1 MENHMMKKTNTLNNI
16 DFALFGEGLP
26 AWGDPRN
33 VCTRKLS
40 KHIVWLCCRQPMTAK
55 QIAAELKVS
64 VDYVEDELEIL
75 EKGENGDY
83 GLLRRLDED
92 KFAINFILFDNKTI
106 GKAHYFYITQLLEI
120 ADIIEKFIRE
130 NKERFLKFPYMNH
143 KIDWNLVLWQQI
155 FAMSKSFS
163 DTVYQILQEKY
174 FSHISQIKRPF
185 SIYGYEYSETAYIC
199 GQVGITVKNIC
210 GYSEI
215 YLENIYSRRLKAHFY
230 CDHDIAN
237 DPELQLAIQAIN
249 GIDIESLSEQDK
261 KYVARAI
268 ESGYIYREEDILYTK
283 ILVNNV
289 SDSERLFEISGELA
303 KDYFMTPAK
312 KVAANIAK
320 LICDKVPEH
329 LLGEWRF
336 VNELADLP
344 IPDAL
349 IDILIDKGL
358 LIPPK
363 DGVGAEGCWMSVGQN
378 WEDTVLH
385 LYP

>member
-1 MENHMMKKTNTLNNI
+1 MENHMMAKANTLNNI
-16 DFALFGEGLP
+16 DFALFGEGSP

-33 VCTRKLS
+33 VCTRKLT
-40 KHIVWLCCRQPMTAK
+40 KHIVWLCCRRPMTAK
-55 QIAAELKVS
+55 QIAAELNVA
-64 VDYVEDELEIL
+64 VDYIEEELEIL
-75 EKGENGDY
+75 VKGENGKY
-83 GLLRRLDED
+83 GLLCRLDED
-92 KFAINFILFDNKTI
+92 KFTINFILFDEKTI
-106 GKAHYFYITQLLEI
+106 GKAHYLYITQLLEI

-143 KIDWNLVLWQQI
+143 RIDWNLILWQQI

-174 FSHISQIKRPF
+174 FSHISQTKRPF

-199 GQVGITVKNIC
+199 GRDGITAKNIC

-215 YLENIYSRRLKAHFY
+215 YLENIYNKQLKAHFY
-230 CDHDIAN
+230 CDYDVAN
-237 DPELQLAIQAIN
+237 DPELQLAIRAIN
-249 GIDIESLSEQDK
+249 GIDIKNLSEQDK
-261 KYVARAI
+261 VHAKKAI

-303 KDYFMTPAK
+303 KDYFMTPAQ

-329 LLGEWRF
+329 LLGELRF
-336 VNELADLP
+336 VNELANLP

-378 WEDTVLH
+378 WENTVLR